1 MQWLLGFEPKDFESL
16 LSVNLCLC
24 TLVFVP
30 WQNGE
35 ACGVALGEGFPCFML
50 PRSFAIHI
58 SEEKEN
64 ACPYACPANACWC
77 SSNRMEM
84 PEAGVV
90 AMGER

>member
-1 MQWLLGFEPKDFESL
+1 ME
-16 LSVNLCLC
+16 
-24 TLVFVP
+24 
-30 WQNGE
+30 
-35 ACGVALGEGFPCFML
+35 LGEGFPCFML